1 MEDVLWIKE
10 IVDSTPTPPFLTNS
24 KVDMIN
30 FMDFHKVLL
39 EGVHFQPFQAHEMEL
54 NWKVG

>member
-1 MEDVLWIKE
+1 MEDMLWIKN
-10 IVDSTPTPPFLTNS
+10 IVESTPTLPFLTNS

-30 FMDFHKVLL
+30 FMDPHKVLL
-39 EGVHFQPFQAHEMEL
+39 EGVHFQPFQVHEMEL